1 MNLFVLSIY
10 DSAHCATMFENG
22 FMIDLTTIANRK
34 AFFCRFGDMPEQVSM
49 NDLQTALPP
58 FTKIILCVDGDI
70 EVGDSFN
77 WDEVL
82 KNDQV

>member
-1 MNLFVLSIY
+1 MNLFILSIY
-10 DSAHCATMFENG
+10 DGGYGATMFENG
-22 FMIDLTTIANRK
+22 FKVNLETEENRAAFIQRFKVAPEYATMKDLK
-34 AFFCRFGDMPEQVSM
+34 KV
-49 NDLQTALPP
+49 LPP

-82 KNDQV
+82 KK